1 MEYLKGIVE
10 RITYSN
16 PENGFTVIRLKT
28 ENKDDL
34 VTVVGTLTPLNPGT
48 QLMLKGEWKTDS
60 KFGKQFSVK
69 SYKELMPSTLTGIE
83 KYLGSG
89 LIKGIGPVYA
99 KKIINKFG
107 LSTIDVIEKNPD
119 RLNEIEGIG
128 EKRIEMIKSGWE
140 EQREIKNV
148 MIFLQS
154 HGISTT
160 FAVKIFKRYGKK
172 SIEILKENPYRLA
185 DDIWGIGFKSADK
198 IAENMG
204 FEPFS
209 YSRCRSGF
217 LYILNEATTS
227 GHCFLNKEN
236 LIEEAE
242 KLLDIEEEVIN
253 DHLLTSIRDESLIMD
268 NGCVYLP
275 PMLYSEIAVSKKI
288 KEISNAQGIYSSI
301 DITGIIN
308 RIEEEENISYD
319 IIQKK
324 AIEEAI
330 FSKFMVLTGGPG
342 TGKTTTTL
350 GIIKVF
356 QQMGAEVILAAPT
369 GRAAKRLSETTR
381 MEAKT
386 IHRLLEFKPGE
397 GYKKNPE
404 NPLKGDIL
412 IIDES
417 SMIDLLLMHNL
428 LKAIPVSMNVL
439 LVGDVDQLPSV
450 GAGNVL
456 KDIINSKRIKVIEL
470 ERIFRQAQDSAI
482 ITNAHRINKGLFPD
496 LKTGRDSDFFFI
508 QEEEP
513 EKVVQVINDLCTKR
527 LPRYYKVD
535 PINDIQV
542 LAPMQRGETGAQN
555 LNRVLQKSLNKNTQG
570 LEQGGNSYYIGDKVM
585 QIKNNY
591 DKGVFNGDI
600 GIISNINFEDRII
613 NVRFDHTEAVY
624 ESADL
629 DELILAYAVTV
640 HKSQGSEYKVVIAP
654 LTTQHYMMLQRNL
667 LYTCVTRAKKI
678 MILVGTKKA
687 IFLAVKNNEIT
698 KRNTRLGEFLKNN

>member
-16 PENGFTVIRLKT
+16 SENGFSVIRLKT
-28 ENKDDL
+28 ENKDEL
-34 VTVVGTLTPLNPGT
+34 VTIVGILPSLNPGT
-48 QLMLKGEWKTDS
+48 QLMLKGDWKTDN
-60 KFGKQFSVK
+60 KYGKQFSVK

-99 KKIINKFG
+99 KKIVKKFG
-107 LSTIDVIEKNPD
+107 LSTIEIIEKTPD
-119 RLNEIEGIG
+119 RLSEIEGIG
-128 EKRIEMIKSGWE
+128 EKRLEMIKSGWE
-140 EQREIKNV
+140 EQKEIKNV

-172 SIEILKENPYRLA
+172 SVDVLKENPYRLA

-217 LYILNEATTS
+217 FYILNEAS
-227 GHCFLNKEN
+227 NNGHCYLTKEEM
-236 LIEEAE
+236 IEEAQ
-242 KLLDIEEEVIN
+242 KLLDIDEEAIN
-253 DHLLTSIRDESLIMD
+253 DHLLTAVKDESLIND
-268 NGCVYLP
+268 NGCIYLP
-275 PMLYSEIAVSKKI
+275 PILFSEIAVSKRI
-288 KEISNAQGIYSSI
+288 KEISNTPGIYSSSGVKEVI
-301 DITGIIN
+301 KK
-308 RIEEEENISYD
+308 IENEEKISYD
-319 IIQKK
+319 LIQKE
-324 AIEEAI
+324 AIEKVVQ
-330 FSKFMVLTGGPG
+330 SKFIVLTGGPG

-356 QQMGAEVILAAPT
+356 QQMGAEVVLAAPT

-397 GYKKNPE
+397 GYKKNSE

-412 IIDES
+412 IIDEF

-428 LKAIPVSMNVL
+428 LKAVPVTMNIL
-439 LVGDVDQLPSV
+439 LVGDIDQLPSV

-456 KDIINSKRIKVIEL
+456 KDIINSKKIEVVKL
-470 ERIFRQAQDSAI
+470 ERIFRQAENSEI
-482 ITNAHRINKGLFPD
+482 IMNAHRINKGLFPE
-496 LKTGRDSDFFFI
+496 LKSNKESDFFFI
-508 QEEEP
+508 QEEDP
-513 EKVVQVINDLCTKR
+513 EKVVEIINDLCTRRIPK
-527 LPRYYKVD
+527 YYKVD
-535 PINDIQV
+535 AVNDIQV
-542 LAPMQRGETGAQN
+542 LAPMQRGVTGAQN
-555 LNRVLQKSLNKNTQG
+555 LNQVLQKSLNKNTQG
-570 LEQGGNSYYIGDKVM
+570 LDQVGHSYYLGDKVM

-600 GIISNINFEDRII
+600 GIISNINFEDKII
-613 NVRFDHTEAVY
+613 NVQYDYTEALY
-624 ESADL
+624 ESGDF
-629 DELILAYAVTV
+629 DELVLAYAVTV

-687 IFLAVKNNEIT
+687 VFLAVKNNKIT
-698 KRNTRLGEFLKNN
+698 KRNTRLGEFLKK

>member
-16 PENGFTVIRLKT
+16 SENGFSVIRLKT
-28 ENKDDL
+28 ENKEEL
-34 VTVVGTLTPLNPGT
+34 VTVVGTLPSLNPGT
-48 QLMLKGEWKTDS
+48 QLMLKGDWKTDS
-60 KFGKQFSVK
+60 KYGKQFSVK

-99 KKIINKFG
+99 KKIIKKFG
-107 LSTIDVIEKNPD
+107 LSTIDIIEKTPD
-119 RLNEIEGIG
+119 RLSEIEGIG
-128 EKRIEMIKSGWE
+128 EKRLEMIKSGWD
-140 EQREIKNV
+140 EQKEIKNV

-172 SIEILKENPYRLA
+172 SVEILKENPYRLA

-217 LYILNEATTS
+217 FYILNEASNS
-227 GHCFLNKEN
+227 GHCYLTREE
-236 LIEEAE
+236 ITEEAQ
-242 KLLDIEEEVIN
+242 KLLDIDEEVIN
-253 DHLLTSIRDESLIMD
+253 DHLLTAVRDESLIND
-268 NGCVYLP
+268 NGCIYLP
-275 PMLYSEIAVSKKI
+275 PMLFSEIAVSKKI
-288 KEISNAQGIYSSI
+288 KEITNYPGIYSP
-301 DITGIIN
+301 TGVQEIIEK
-308 RIEEEENISYD
+308 IEKEEKISYD
-319 IIQKK
+319 IIQKE
-324 AIEEAI
+324 AIEKVVS
-330 FSKFMVLTGGPG
+330 SKFMVLTGGPG

-356 QQMGAEVILAAPT
+356 QQMGAEVVLAAPT

-397 GYKKNPE
+397 GYKKNPD
-404 NPLKGDIL
+404 NQIKGDIL

-428 LKAIPVSMNVL
+428 LKAVPVTMNIL

-456 KDIINSKRIKVIEL
+456 KDIINSKRIEVVKL
-470 ERIFRQAQDSAI
+470 ERIFRQAENSEI
-482 ITNAHRINKGLFPD
+482 IMNAHRINKGLFPE
-496 LKTGRDSDFFFI
+496 LKSGRDSDFFFI

-513 EKVVQVINDLCTKR
+513 EKVVEIINDLCTRRIPK
-527 LPRYYKVD
+527 YYKVD
-535 PINDIQV
+535 PLNDIQV

-570 LEQGGNSYYIGDKVM
+570 LEQGGHSYYPGDKVM

-613 NVRFDHTEAVY
+613 NVHFDHTDAVY
-624 ESADL
+624 ESADF
-629 DELILAYAVTV
+629 DELVLAYAVTV

-687 IFLAVKNNEIT
+687 IFLAVKNNNIT
-698 KRNTRLGEFLKNN
+698 KRNTRLGEFLKK